1 VKKSP
6 VFICAAFVMFAG
18 TLWTRPAAQT
28 QAAGQAQDVRAL
40 LQAVSKNIGADSLN
54 TLEYTVSGMIAA
66 PGQGYVPIPVLMG
79 IPESWPRFSV
89 TNYTMTID
97 YTTMSSRE
105 VYTRTS
111 PEPPS
116 RYPGLE
122 GPGAEHGNLSDVGF
136 RRGGGFIQ
144 NPAPVQIDQRVNKNV
159 AWDVTNNKPV
169 RQWEYLFG
177 IDAAEY
183 RQLEIILTPHGFVK
197 TALAGGANPILV
209 PGGGPRRVVLN
220 NVLGK
225 YKVVG
230 TLEDNYVRMT
240 ETWIPNPVVG
250 DMRVTHE
257 YVEWKDFGGVKFW
270 TEDHSHIVDTN
281 QNDNRQFRV
290 SNARANVKVAP
301 EMFAV
306 PQDVA
311 QATRPA
317 VRVQSTQLAPG
328 VWLLGGGSHNSV
340 LVEFRDFVTVVEAP
354 MNDERSQAVV
364 AEVRRLVPNKP
375 IRYVVNTHYHWD
387 HSGGLRGL
395 VAAGANQI
403 VTSEDNAEYYSRIM
417 FGVQRRVMP
426 DSLSQ
431 REELLGAL
439 IRPQYVRVANQ
450 PAMISDRR
458 FGTADPA
465 KYMEFYQVG
474 QGSPPF
480 TSHNEQFLVVY
491 LPAERMLINADL
503 YTPPAAGAALPS
515 SPPEG
520 VVAIGQIIRQYNLN
534 VAQHVPIHGQPGS
547 HEQFLK
553 ILGGKEPPDAHGPLV
568 APATTTS
575 SR

>member
-1 VKKSP
+1 MMRKLL
-6 VFICAAFVMFAG
+6 VFMSLVALLVGAASI
-18 TLWTRPAAQT
+18 QT
-28 QAAGQAQDVRAL
+28 DTQGQTDVRGL
-40 LQAVSKNIGADSLN
+40 LQAVSKNIGADTLT

-66 PGQGYVPIPVLMG
+66 PGQGYVPVPVLMG

-105 VYTRTS
+105 TYTRTS
-111 PEPPS
+111 PEPPR

-144 NPAPVQIDQRVNKNV
+144 NPAPAQLDLRNNGNI
-159 AWDVTNNKPV
+159 AWDVVNNKPV
-169 RQWEYLFG
+169 RQWQYLFG
-177 IDAAEY
+177 VDAAEY
-183 RQLEIILTPHGFVK
+183 RQLEIVLTPHGFVK
-197 TALAGGANPILV
+197 AALAPGANPTLV

-230 TLEDNYVRMT
+230 TLEDGYVRMT
-240 ETWIPNPVVG
+240 ETWIANPVVG
-250 DMRVTHE
+250 DLRINHE
-257 YVEWKDFGGVKFW
+257 YVEWKDFGGFKFW
-270 TEDHSHIVDTN
+270 TEDHSHMVDTN

-290 SNARANVKVAP
+290 SSARANVKVAP
-301 EMFAV
+301 ETFAA
-306 PQDVA
+306 PPDVA

-317 VRVQSTQLAPG
+317 VRVDSTQLAPG

-340 LVEFRDFVTVVEAP
+340 LVEFRDFLAVVEAP
-354 MNDERSQAVV
+354 QNDARSQAVV

-403 VTSEDNAEYYSRIM
+403 VTSEDNAEYYGRIM
-417 FGVQRRVMP
+417 FGLQRRLMP

-431 REELLGAL
+431 REELLGTL
-439 IRPQYVRVANQ
+439 VRPQYVRVANQ
-450 PAMISDRR
+450 PAMITDRR
-458 FGTADPA
+458 FGTTDPA
-465 KYMEFYQVG
+465 KFMEFYQVG
-474 QGSPPF
+474 QGSPPYS
-480 TSHNEQFLVVY
+480 SHNEQFLVVY
-491 LPAERMLINADL
+491 LPAERILINADL
-503 YTPPAAGAALPS
+503 YTPPAAGAPLPS
-515 SPPEG
+515 PPPEG
-520 VVAIGQIIRQYNLN
+520 VVAVGQIIRQYNLN

-547 HEQFLK
+547 HEQFMK
-553 ILGGKEPPDAHGPLV
+553 VLGGAAPPDAHGPLV
-568 APATTTS
+568 ASPTTTS

>member
-1 VKKSP
+1 MTKKP
-6 VFICAAFVMFAG
+6 LVFIALVALLAGAAAI
-18 TLWTRPAAQT
+18 QT
-28 QAAGQAQDVRAL
+28 ETQGQTDVRAL

-79 IPESWPRFSV
+79 VPESWPRFAV

-105 VYTRTS
+105 TYTRTS
-111 PEPPS
+111 PEPAR

-136 RRGGGFIQ
+136 LRGGGGIQ
-144 NPAPVQIDQRVNKNV
+144 NTAPVQIDQRVNRNL
-159 AWDVTNNKPV
+159 AWDVTSNKPI
-169 RQWEYLFG
+169 RQFEYLFG

-183 RQLEIILTPHGFVK
+183 RQLEIVLTPHGFIK
-197 TALAGGANPILV
+197 AALAPGAAPVLV

-230 TLEDNYVRMT
+230 TLEENLVRMA
-240 ETWIPNPVVG
+240 ETWIPNPVAG
-250 DMRVTHE
+250 DLRITHE

-270 TEDHSHIVDTN
+270 TEDHSHMIDTN

-290 SNARANVKVAP
+290 SNARPNVKVPP
-301 EMFAV
+301 ETFAV

-317 VRVQSTQLAPG
+317 VRVESTQLAPG

-340 LVEFRDFVTVVEAP
+340 LVEFRDFLALVEAP
-354 MNDERSQAVV
+354 QNDARSQAVV

-395 VAAGANQI
+395 VAAGANQL
-403 VTSEDNAEYYSRIM
+403 VTSDGNADYYSRIM
-417 FGVQRRVMP
+417 FGLSRRIMP

-431 REELLGAL
+431 REDLLGTF
-439 IRPQYVRVANQ
+439 IRPQYVRVGNQ
-450 PAMISDRR
+450 PAMITDRR
-458 FGTADPA
+458 FGTTDPA
-465 KYMEFYQVG
+465 KFMEFYNVG
-474 QGSPPF
+474 QGSPPYS
-480 TSHNEQFLVVY
+480 SHNEELLLVY
-491 LPAERMLINADL
+491 LPAERILINADL
-503 YTPPAAGAALPS
+503 YTPPAAGATPPAT
-515 SPPEG
+515 PPEG
-520 VVAIGQIIRQYNLN
+520 VVAIGQMIRQYNLT

-553 ILGGKEPPDAHGPLV
+553 ILGGRVPPDAHGPLV
-568 APATTTS
+568 LPPPTTS
-575 SR
+575 SSR